1 MARRLT
7 DAEILARI
15 PAARARAAATS
26 AAGLH
31 ATSAR
36 YDRRG
41 HRILLELTNGY
52 LLGIPV
58 QTLPHLAGATRA
70 QLADVELSP
79 HGAGLHFPAVDADYS
94 VPGLVL
100 AMTAREIGRRGGRA
114 KSAAKAESARANGAR
129 GGRPRKT
136 AA

>member
-7 DAEILARI
+7 DAEILAQI
-15 PAARARAAATS
+15 PAARARAKAADVG
-26 AAGLH
+26 GLH
-31 ATSAR
+31 ATSVR
-36 YDRRG
+36 YDRTH

-52 LLGIPV
+52 LIGVPV
-58 QTLPHLAGATRA
+58 QALPHLASATRA

-79 HGAGLHFPAVDADYS
+79 EGGGLHFPALDADYS
-94 VPGLVL
+94 VPALVL
-100 AMTAREIGRRGGRA
+100 AMTAREIGQRGGRA
-114 KSAAKAESARANGAR
+114 KTTAKTDAARANGTR